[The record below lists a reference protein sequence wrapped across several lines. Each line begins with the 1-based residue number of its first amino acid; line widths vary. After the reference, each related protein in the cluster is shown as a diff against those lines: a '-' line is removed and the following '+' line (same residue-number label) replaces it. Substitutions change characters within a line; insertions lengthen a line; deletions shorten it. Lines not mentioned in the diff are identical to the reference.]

1 MTGGGGMRM
10 GEEGLEGRMV
20 FKTTEILISCN
31 CAVSYMVVQVEN
43 YSVSNN
49 IHAGSDQVQSN
60 GRL

>member
-1 MTGGGGMRM
+1 MI
-10 GEEGLEGRMV
+10 